1 MTYNGLLCLFPCFPE
16 EPPMQLFLIAITLL
30 TGFAGIYLGFRA
42 FKNYKYITEGE
53 LPFRYLV
60 LSSVTAGG
68 AGALIFFTII
78 LAMSFLDVTY
88 VWTIGKLL
96 GAIVIPLI
104 LGGVITIGSFVQAIM
119 ITRYRRILLDVLRR
133 KGKNS

>member
-1 MTYNGLLCLFPCFPE
+1 MIYNGLLCPFLSFPE
-16 EPPMQLFLIAITLL
+16 EPNMQLFLIAITLL
-30 TGFAGIYLGFRA
+30 TGFTGIYLGFRA

-53 LPFRYLV
+53 LPFSYLMF
-60 LSSVTAGG
+60 SSVTAGG

-133 KGKNS
+133 KGRNN

>member
-1 MTYNGLLCLFPCFPE
+1 
-16 EPPMQLFLIAITLL
+16 MQFFLIAITLL

-42 FKNYKYITEGE
+42 LKNYKYITEGE

-60 LSSVTAGG
+60 LNSVTAGG

-78 LAMSFLDVTY
+78 LAMSFLDIRY

-119 ITRYRRILLDVLRR
+119 ISRYRRILLDVLKR
-133 KGKNS
+133 KGRNS